1 MTTNMLS
8 LNALLRL
15 ARDTV
20 SNPQEGA
27 STVLSFAP
35 PMRALWLMF
44 ALVVVLSLFLG
55 EVVLLV
61 SGPLEEGPLTGAYS
75 SPLALGLIQAAT
87 LLVTV
92 HAMHRIGVWFGG
104 TGSFEEAFIL
114 MIWLQFILLCAQ
126 VVQLAA
132 MILLPPLAV
141 IILLLSI
148 GLVLWLFVNFVA
160 VLHGFTSLGMVFFM
174 TLASAFAILFL
185 LSLVLSILGIGTQVG
200 GSI

>member
-1 MTTNMLS
+1 MTTDMLS

-20 SNPQEGA
+20 TNPQEGA

-55 EVVLLV
+55 EVVFLV

-104 TGSFEEAFIL
+104 TGRFEEAFIL
-114 MIWLQFILLCAQ
+114 IIWLQFILLCAQ

-132 MILLPPLAV
+132 MILLPPLAM

-148 GLVLWLFVNFVA
+148 GLMLWLFVNFVA

-174 TLASAFAILFL
+174 TLASAFAIVFL
-185 LSLVLSILGIGTQVG
+185 MSLVLAILGIGTQTG
-200 GSI
+200 AAI